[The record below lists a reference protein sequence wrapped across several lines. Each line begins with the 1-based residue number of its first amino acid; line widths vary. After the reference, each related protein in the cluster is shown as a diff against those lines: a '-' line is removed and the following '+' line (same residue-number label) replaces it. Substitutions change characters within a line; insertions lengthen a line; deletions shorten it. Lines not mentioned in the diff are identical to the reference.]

1 MADSMKASY
10 TFIDTK
16 SGLENH
22 AKSLV
27 KEKAVAVDLEAD
39 SMYHFQEK
47 VCLVQMATQS
57 ASVIIDPIKINDM
70 SPLKPLFSS
79 RKIKKIFHGADYDV
93 RSLYRDFNIK
103 INNLFDTQVACM
115 FLGLKETGL
124 EAVLRQRF
132 NIGLDK
138 KYQKKDWSQRPLKP
152 EMMAYAAADVMYLIP
167 LAKILE
173 KELENKGRLDWV
185 YEESEIISKVRPS
198 SSEGHPLYLKFKG
211 AGQIDRRTL
220 GILEALLQ
228 FRVQV
233 ARQKDQ
239 PLFKI
244 FPNNTLL
251 KVASA
256 KPTDPASLTKAN
268 VFSPK
273 QLNMYGHTVIE
284 IVNRILKTP
293 ANKLPVYPKKLAPRV
308 DASAAKRIK
317 ALKAW
322 RDSKARSLDI
332 DPGILFSNSLISV
345 IALQHPLCTNTL
357 DKIPEMKHWQ
367 RQEFGREIVAV
378 LKKVQ

>member
-1 MADSMKASY
+1 MKADY

-16 SGLENH
+16 SGLENL
-22 AKSLV
+22 AKALL
-27 KEKAVAVDLEAD
+27 KEQAVGVDLEAD

-47 VCLVQMATQS
+47 VCLVQIATES
-57 ASVIIDPIKINDM
+57 ASVIIDPIKIKDL

-103 INNLFDTQVACM
+103 INNLLDTQVACM

-132 NIGLDK
+132 NVFLDK

-167 LAKILE
+167 LAQILE
-173 KELENKGRLDWV
+173 KELKNKGRLDWV
-185 YEESEIISKVRPS
+185 YDESAILSRVRPS
-198 SSEGHPLYLKFKG
+198 VSEGHPLYLKFKG
-211 AGQIDRRTL
+211 AGQVDRRTL

-244 FPNNTLL
+244 FSNSTLL
-251 KVASA
+251 KAASA
-256 KPTDPASLTKAN
+256 KPRDPASLTKAN
-268 VFSPK
+268 VFNPK
-273 QLNMYGHTVIE
+273 QLNLYGHTVIK

-293 ANKLPVYPKKLAPRV
+293 ANKLPVYPKKQAPRV
-308 DASAAKRIK
+308 DASAAKGIK

-322 RDSKARSLDI
+322 RDSKARFLDI
-332 DPGILFSNSLISV
+332 DPGIFFSNALISV
-345 IALQHPLCTNTL
+345 IAVQHPLCATTL
-357 DKIPEMKHWQ
+357 DKIPEMKNWQ
-367 RQEFGREIVAV
+367 RREFGREIMAV
-378 LKKVQ
+378 LKK